1 MSRRN
6 RILLV
11 VLWALSLVAAL
22 QLGGTAGPGLPG
34 TEARFIQTGTRNG
47 LPAGH
52 FTAKVGGRWVIV
64 ELDVPK
70 APLQPLMDLQVP

>member
-1 MSRRN
+1 MTRRN

-11 VLWALSLVAAL
+11 GLWALSLVAAV
-22 QLGGTAGPGLPG
+22 QLAVSAGPDRPG
-34 TEARFIQTGTRNG
+34 TEVRFIQTGARNG

-52 FTAKVGGRWVIV
+52 FTAKVGGAWVIV

-70 APLQPLMDLQVP
+70 APLQPLIDLRVR